1 MIIFNC
7 KNRIIIKRIIVVLVF
22 LIGFILCE
30 YSYAALEK
38 GERSLDFDS
47 GHWKVLNDS
56 GWPGASIGYVETLN
70 EKKHSVRFKYT
81 LKATELWLWPEIDFF
96 IEFDELKDLTEYTG
110 VQLDIKGEKREE
122 VYFYFLT
129 RDKDTELLKPCWCR
143 FMLTDKY
150 QKIYLPFSQFKIAKD
165 WIPRHRGFN
174 PSIEWN
180 RVKSFGF
187 HKKGRDGEQG
197 NIQLLKVTFLQEEPA
212 EISALDLERARSLP
226 PEHFLINLTNNS
238 PEKTDIKITIHNSN
252 SLQEDKM
259 LSPYLYGANW
269 GVWLDLPDKKK
280 VAPLG
285 LKLIRAGGPFMDRY
299 NWRSSKYTF
308 PANEKLLTMTDL
320 DEFIQYCRQI
330 GAEPLIQIN
339 ALGYAPDEKDREK
352 FMKCMNAE
360 DAADLVRYLNKERGY
375 NIKFFEIGNEP
386 FIWHDVHFDVRK
398 TPCSIKEYFEI
409 FKKISMAIKEAQAE
423 INPTLQIKIFGPAIS
438 TSFLNWQTPSLEA
451 NERHAI
457 EYFLQ
462 KCHKFQNNQAENP
475 EGFRI
480 LDVLSFHLFPS
491 FRNQLTGEIKED
503 VSHILE
509 STQTWWNHSYINKYD
524 SSLAYGEVGE
534 VLPKFKKWIEANYA
548 GTELAI
554 TEFNI
559 ESQLMI
565 DYDPV
570 VKVLYLADLYGIMA
584 KYGVDYTTQFCL
596 NSSDHNIALID
607 ETDNITPLYYP
618 LALYSLNF
626 KGTILDAGSSL
637 PEKLNVYACN
647 NRDNIII
654 MVVNKEKQSFYT
666 EVILEE
672 GPESEDSISF
682 SHNFP
687 ALSLTCIK
695 ILANK
700 SNSLAECWEY
710 GEQQING
717 TVDNN
722 SGL

>member
-1 MIIFNC
+1 MTIFNC
-7 KNRIIIKRIIVVLVF
+7 KNRITIKGITVVLVF
-22 LIGFILCE
+22 LTGFTLYE

-38 GERSLDFDS
+38 DDRSLDFDS

-56 GWPGASIGYVETLN
+56 GWPGASIGYVETSN
-70 EKKHSVRFKYT
+70 EKKDSVRFNYT

-96 IEFDELKDLTEYTG
+96 IEFERVNDLTGYTG
-110 VQLDIKGEKREE
+110 VQLYIKGEKREE

-129 RDKDTELLKPCWCR
+129 KDKNTGIPKPCWYR
-143 FMLTDKY
+143 FIVTDKY
-150 QKIYLPFSQFKIAKD
+150 KKIYLPFSQFKIAKD
-165 WIPRHRGFN
+165 WTPRHRGFN
-174 PSIEWN
+174 PSIEWDK
-180 RVKSFGF
+180 VKTFGL
-187 HKKGRDGEQG
+187 HKKGRDGERG
-197 NIQLLKVTFLQEEPA
+197 SIYLLNINFLQKELP
-212 EISALDLERARSLP
+212 EIPNLERVRSLP
-226 PEHFLINLTNNS
+226 PKHSLINLINRS
-238 PEKTDIKITIHNSN
+238 SEKTDAKIRVYSCAFR
-252 SLQEDKM
+252 QKDKM
-259 LSPYLYGANW
+259 ISPCLYGANW

-308 PANEKLLTMTDL
+308 PANEKALTMTDL

-339 ALGYAPDEKDREK
+339 ALGYAPDEKNKDK
-352 FMKCMNAE
+352 FTKCMDPE
-360 DAADLVRYLNKERGY
+360 DTADLVRYLNKERGY

-398 TPCSIKEYFEI
+398 TPCSIREYFEI
-409 FKKISMAIKEAQAE
+409 FKKISVAMKKAQAE
-423 INPTLQIKIFGPAIS
+423 INPALQIKIFAPAIS
-438 TSFLNWQTPSLEA
+438 SSWMNWGTLSPEDSQ
-451 NERHAI
+451 RQII
-457 EYFLQ
+457 EYFLN
-462 KCHKFQNNQAENP
+462 KCYEYQNNKTENP

-480 LDVLSFHLFPS
+480 LDVLSFHLYPI
-491 FRNQLTGEIKED
+491 FRDPLTGKIEKDI
-503 VSHILE
+503 SLILR
-509 STQTWWNHSYINKYD
+509 STQTWWSHNYINNYD
-524 SSLAYGEVGE
+524 HSLPCGQIGE
-534 VLPKFKKWIEANYA
+534 VLPKFKKWIETNYP

-559 ESQLMI
+559 ESQSMV
-565 DYDPV
+565 DYDPII
-570 VKVLYLADLYGIMA
+570 KVLYLADLYGIMA
-584 KYGVDYTTQFCL
+584 KYRVGYATQFCL

-607 ETDNITPLYYP
+607 ETDNITPLYYV

-626 KGTILDAGSSL
+626 KGSILDAGSSL
-637 PEKLNVYACN
+637 PGRLNVYACN
-647 NRDNIII
+647 NGDNIIV
-654 MVVNKEKQSFYT
+654 MVVNKEKKSFYT

-672 GPESEDSISF
+672 GPEGEDAISF

-700 SNSLAECWEY
+700 SNNLAEYWEY

-717 TVDNN
+717 IIDNN
-722 SGL
+722 PSL